1 MVCCI
6 SFPVGPTLCVPAH
19 RVWDTTSPRTE
30 SHKTAC
36 PTWNYVT
43 RLSSRCQRSLC
54 GYNLQ
59 APMSTLSRSMI
70 SSSAGIVDATRG
82 RRSRESLSCKTN
94 LGSVVF
100 NTAFADRQR
109 IRQVVVSQVGV
120 ATDLTRLPAYRDSV
134 ESYGSPR
141 I

>member
-1 MVCCI
+1 
-6 SFPVGPTLCVPAH
+6 
-19 RVWDTTSPRTE
+19 
-30 SHKTAC
+30 
-36 PTWNYVT
+36 
-43 RLSSRCQRSLC
+43 
-54 GYNLQ
+54 
-59 APMSTLSRSMI
+59 MSTLSRSMI
-70 SSSAGIVDATRG
+70 SSFAGIVDATRG